1 LFDIAIASSS
11 VTRDVLYADLTIC
24 DFVGKNDVHD
34 QAGTQSTIAHVYS
47 VGQSFE
53 FRPKKMNF
61 VRNSPISV
69 GPGICTNRPKKF
81 GPF

>member
-1 LFDIAIASSS
+1 MDGTEMDGRARKSSGGS
-11 VTRDVLYADLTIC
+11 VTDGRTWKGGVLAW
-24 DFVGKNDVHD
+24 V
-34 QAGTQSTIAHVYS
+34 
-47 VGQSFE
+47 QSFE

-61 VRNSPISV
+61 VQNSPISV